1 MRDSEYEFIRTLVY
15 ERSRISLD
23 DRKRELVAARLAK
36 RMRATGL
43 EAVGDYCRLL
53 RAPDNEDERARLID
67 AISTNHT
74 FFFREYAHFELLR
87 DRIIP
92 EMAARARA
100 ERWARFGAWSAACS
114 SGEEPYSIAMSLAQE
129 LGAGGWPWHVE
140 ATDIS
145 HRMLEAAQ
153 RAIYREG
160 AVASHT
166 PAWALPYFQQGFGPQ
181 QGNYRVRAEVRAGV
195 NFRQLNLLEAA
206 PPFTAPLQ
214 LIFCRNV
221 MIYFDQPTQEE
232 LIAKLTRHLVPGGY
246 LIVGHSEG
254 LTGISHGL
262 QLVQPSVYRR
272 PSTP

>member
-1 MRDSEYEFIRTLVY
+1 MRDSEFEFIRALVY

-36 RMRATGL
+36 RVRATGL
-43 EAVGDYCRLL
+43 EAMSDYCRLL
-53 RAPDNEDERARLID
+53 RSPDHEEERARLID

-92 EMAARARA
+92 EMTARARA
-100 ERWARFGAWSAACS
+100 ERWTRFEAWSAACS
-114 SGEEPYSIAMSLAQE
+114 SGEEPYSIGMTLADR
-129 LGAGGWPWHVE
+129 LSGTAWPWQIE

-145 HRMLEAAQ
+145 HRMLEAAE
-153 RAIYREG
+153 RAIYRED
-160 AVASHT
+160 AVDSHT

-181 QGNYRVRAEVRAGV
+181 QGKYRVRSDVRERV
-195 NFRQLNLLEAA
+195 NFRHLNLLEGAPPCAA
-206 PPFTAPLQ
+206 PVQ

-232 LIAKLTRHLVPGGY
+232 LIAKLTGCLVPGGY

-254 LTGISHGL
+254 LTGISHRL

-272 PSTP
+272 PAAA